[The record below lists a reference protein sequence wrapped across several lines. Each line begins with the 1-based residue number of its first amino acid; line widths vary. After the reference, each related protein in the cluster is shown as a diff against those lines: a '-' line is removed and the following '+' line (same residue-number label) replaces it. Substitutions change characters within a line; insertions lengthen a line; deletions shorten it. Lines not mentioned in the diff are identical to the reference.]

1 MSDRKFYIVSV
12 LLLIAAL
19 TLSYR
24 FETGSAANNTNT
36 LNHFQKINYILKVV
50 DNVYVDE
57 PDIDKVMEGAIE
69 GMLKALDPHSSYI
82 PADKQKEV
90 EEDFVG
96 HFGGI
101 GIEFEIKDKYLTV
114 VSAIPDTPSDRI
126 GLMPGDKIIRIDK
139 KTAFDITTEEVFK
152 RLKGPV
158 GTKVN
163 ITIARSGLEEPMDYE
178 IIRAAIPIYSVIA
191 ECMLDDK
198 ITGYI
203 SINRFANKTSAEL
216 ENALNMLEAKGM
228 KRLILDLRGNP
239 GGLLDQAVE
248 VVDKFIDKGK
258 LIVYTKGR
266 YKDFDDSFYS
276 TSAAT
281 HKKVPMIVLIDAG
294 SASASEIVSG
304 ALQDHDRAFIL
315 GARSFGKGLVQR
327 PFELGD
333 GSVARITISRYY
345 TPTGRLIQRPYDE
358 GSESYFLDRFTDPEL
373 ISEEQVAKEDSIKK
387 AETYFTLNKKRK
399 VFGGGGITPD
409 SLITYDLLSP
419 LMTDLF
425 RQRAFQDYAI
435 SFFNNTKESEISWK
449 NDFEKFYNSFK
460 LSEKMMNDFK
470 AVLKEK
476 KINILAELPPKSEMA
491 KKEYYHTSGQFEKDM
506 EKISTEIKYAVAR
519 QYFKERSQYPRIKAM
534 SDKFVLTALTLFD
547 QAKKLAD
554 IE

>member
-24 FETGSAANNTNT
+24 YETGEAANTNT

-50 DNVYVDE
+50 DNVYVEE

-90 EEDFVG
+90 EEDFAG

-114 VSAIPDTPSDRI
+114 VSAIPDTPSERI
-126 GLMPGDKIIRIDK
+126 GLMPGDRIVRIDN
-139 KTAFDITTEEVFK
+139 KTAFDIDTEEVFK
-152 RLKGPV
+152 RLKGPI

-163 ITIARSGLEEPMDYE
+163 ITIARTGLEEPMDYE

-191 ECMLDDK
+191 ECMLEDR

-216 ENALNMLEAKGM
+216 EDALNKLEAKGM

-266 YKDFDDSFYS
+266 YADFDENFYS
-276 TSAAT
+276 TSEAT
-281 HKKVPMIVLIDAG
+281 HPKIPMIVLIDAG

-315 GARSFGKGLVQR
+315 GAKSFGKGLVQR

-345 TPTGRLIQRPYDE
+345 TPTGRLIQRPYDQ
-358 GSESYFLDRFTDPEL
+358 GAESYFLDRFTDPEL
-373 ISEEQVAKEDSIKK
+373 MTEEEIAKEDSIKQ

-399 VFGGGGITPD
+399 VYGGGGITPD

-419 LMTDLF
+419 LMTDLY
-425 RQRAFQDYAI
+425 RQRAFQDFAI
-435 SFFNNTKESEISWK
+435 NFFNNTPAGELKWK
-449 NDFEKFYNSFK
+449 NDFESFYKGFNVDEK
-460 LSEKMMNDFK
+460 LISEFRS
-470 AVLKEK
+470 VLKEK
-476 KINILAELPPKSEMA
+476 KVHILKELPKKSDMA
-491 KKEYYHTSGQFEKDM
+491 KKEFYHTEEQFSKDSD
-506 EKISTEIKYAVAR
+506 KIANEIKYAVAR

-534 SDKFVLTALTLFD
+534 TDKFVLTALDLFD
-547 QAKKLAD
+547 KAKELAD